1 VRSCNGGELKGWR
14 VVRVASCKGASGQGG
29 ELSRLGVVRVVSCQ
43 GGELPGW

>member
-1 VRSCNGGELKGWR
+1 
-14 VVRVASCKGASGQGG
+14 VASCKGASGQGG